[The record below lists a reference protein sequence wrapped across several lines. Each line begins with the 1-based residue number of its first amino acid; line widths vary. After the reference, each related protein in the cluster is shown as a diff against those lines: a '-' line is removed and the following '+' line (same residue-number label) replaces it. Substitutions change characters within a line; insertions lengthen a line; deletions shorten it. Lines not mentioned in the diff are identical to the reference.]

1 MADITE
7 KPPVNDGGGLYDSE
21 GLINSLI
28 VDCNSIVG
36 QLISGKYVGFCSL
49 AVQMVQ
55 KLGLLKD
62 GMQKDRQSLL
72 DQIAELRKINN
83 DLTEQVTGLPE
94 DRGNEYV

>member
-62 GMQKDRQSLL
+62 GMQKDRKSLL

-83 DLTEQVTGLPE
+83 DLTEQVTGLPA
-94 DRGNEYV
+94 DRGNEDV